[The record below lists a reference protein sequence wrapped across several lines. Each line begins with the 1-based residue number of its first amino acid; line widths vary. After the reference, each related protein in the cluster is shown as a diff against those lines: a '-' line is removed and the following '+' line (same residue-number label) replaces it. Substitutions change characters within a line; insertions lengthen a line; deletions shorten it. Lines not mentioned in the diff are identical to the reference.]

1 MIQVL
6 THQDITFIV
15 DSLKNNP
22 YTKAKLLAQACHCSR
37 ETIYNFSKLLKQ
49 RGYMLISGE
58 QNQQRKYWLSSESV
72 ENVVK
77 DVEKIYYN

>member
-15 DSLKNNP
+15 NNLKNNP
-22 YTKAKLLAQACHCSR
+22 YAKAKYLAQACHCSI

-49 RGYMLISGE
+49 RGYLLISGE
-58 QNQQRKYWLSSESV
+58 PNRQRKYWLSSESV

-77 DVEKIYYN
+77 DVEKIYYD